1 MRMRSVSATDWSFSG
16 RTRGSAANFSSILN
30 DKVASLEDY
39 LGTRKKRFNMDDI
52 FGETPVSKL
61 KHFWCSRLQEAIHRK
76 MDKEINKTS
85 IRFGWIKPL
94 VRLRSDGS
102 MIEWSA
108 EIRRL
113 SPKFSKSGWSF
124 QESSWR
130 KTFWLPC
137 QSLLYCRSAVLGG
150 ADGRWFQS
158 HLFLMDSFG
167 IRLSM
172 FITEM
177 QVPFLIS
184 RKCQLEAK
192 KIQPSGRGHVDFS
205 QLTWHCQVGKAYLTF
220 VASGQISCKED
231 GGHHRPCAAA
241 NAAKAVTEA
250 LWDISKAGAAGCFF
264 FGETE
269 SLVIALHWSVDSGFS
284 VG

>member
-1 MRMRSVSATDWSFSG
+1 MVLW
-16 RTRGSAANFSSILN
+16 LN
-30 DKVASLEDY
+30 DQLRFDDSHRNFPNQAGASKNP
-39 LGTRKKRFNMDDI
+39 LGGRPSDF
-52 FGETPVSKL
+52 
-61 KHFWCSRLQEAIHRK
+61 
-76 MDKEINKTS
+76 
-85 IRFGWIKPL
+85 L
-94 VRLRSDGS
+94 VRACYIAGRQFWVELMGDDF
-102 MIEWSA
+102 
-108 EIRRL
+108 
-113 SPKFSKSGWSF
+113 KV
-124 QESSWR
+124 
-130 KTFWLPC
+130 TF
-137 QSLLYCRSAVLGG
+137 
-150 ADGRWFQS
+150 FI
-158 HLFLMDSFG
+158 LFLMDSFG

-250 LWDISKAGAAGCFF
+250 LWDISKAGAPGCCFLIF
-264 FGETE
+264 LGKPNLWSLRCIGVLTVGSLSGKADVIRRCRAFHCATDI
-269 SLVIALHWSVDSGFS
+269 SLVAILLGWVHVCSAHDTHSRHCTSRRYSTWHEAVPGDFQVVYLWLS
-284 VG
+284 